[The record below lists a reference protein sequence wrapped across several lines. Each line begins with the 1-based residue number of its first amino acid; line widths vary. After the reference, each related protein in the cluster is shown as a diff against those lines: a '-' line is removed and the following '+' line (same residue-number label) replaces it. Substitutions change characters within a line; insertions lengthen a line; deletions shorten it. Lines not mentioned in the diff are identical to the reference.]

1 MNLFRKASLIE
12 LQQLLSKTDK
22 NAPVH
27 NIVIDY
33 DGEVLIDP
41 ELSQPEIDLNKF
53 KYRVQLSTAGKDYL
67 KRGSTFIQHL
77 MEQLLFGWQGKG
89 HRNFNLQ

>member
-1 MNLFRKASLIE
+1 MNLFRKTSLTE

-22 NAPVH
+22 NTPVH

-41 ELSQPEIDLNKF
+41 QLSQPEIDLNKF
-53 KYRVQLSTAGKDYL
+53 KYRVQLSTLGKDYL
-67 KRGSTFIQHL
+67 KRSSTFMQSL
-77 MEQLLFGWQGKG
+77 MQQLLFGWQGKG